1 MRPTMMDVAAKA
13 GVSQATVSLV
23 LNSRAGARLSEAT
36 REKVRAA
43 ADELGY
49 QLAARGQTKVP
60 TISKTIGFVVDEL
73 TADPWMSL
81 AFDSAREKALEQGIT
96 TTLAVLRGGEDL
108 EDQILTQM
116 SNQPLLG
123 FIYGTIL
130 TRPITPPKAF
140 FKTPTVLVNC
150 YDKKR
155 KLPSVL
161 PGELVGAQTATQ
173 HLIDMGCRR
182 IACINGQVGIDAS
195 RDRLRGY
202 RQALS
207 SNDVPFDRKLV
218 FPGNWEPSTGY
229 EGAMALMALD
239 TPPDGIF
246 CANDMM
252 ALGCYDALRE
262 LGLRVPD
269 DVAVVGFDDR
279 EIAQFMRPSLTTLVL
294 PHAEMGAIAAEMLLD
309 MAGGMHNSY
318 DQIKVECTLID
329 RESSR
334 LISRRA

>member
-182 IACINGQVGIDAS
+182 IAFINGQEGIDAS
-195 RDRLRGY
+195 RGLTFTDSSLVV
-202 RQALS
+202 QAA
-207 SNDVPFDRKLV
+207 VQ
-218 FPGNWEPSTGY
+218 
-229 EGAMALMALD
+229 
-239 TPPDGIF
+239 
-246 CANDMM
+246 
-252 ALGCYDALRE
+252 
-262 LGLRVPD
+262 GL
-269 DVAVVGFDDR
+269 
-279 EIAQFMRPSLTTLVL
+279 
-294 PHAEMGAIAAEMLLD
+294 
-309 MAGGMHNSY
+309 
-318 DQIKVECTLID
+318 
-329 RESSR
+329 
-334 LISRRA
+334 